1 MDERDGGGLLIRSPN
16 AKVERGFAGVPIFPA
31 FSTPPVEQAREPL
44 MSILRDHR
52 FGRFVVPRAALDDNL
67 GQIIFRDLIPLD
79 VRWSF
84 AADSLLVEAAG
95 PQFEPIPHGFH
106 EAAPFYEVRTEGDPW
121 TSKDGT
127 TSGLKNLRA
136 VFVKKEG

>member
-79 VRWSF
+79 VRWSL
-84 AADSLLVEAAG
+84 ASDGLVVEAAG
-95 PQFEPIPHGFH
+95 PQFDPIPHGFH
-106 EAAPFYEVRTEGDPW
+106 ECAPWYDVTIEGDPW
-121 TSKDGT
+121 TALDGV
-127 TSGLKNLRA
+127 SGGFTNLRA